1 MLVWSPENQDGG
13 KMSEGD
19 IFHRYNKEYDSGEY
33 TLKPFSLAGC

>member
-13 KMSEGD
+13 KMSEGA
-19 IFHRYNKEYDSGEY
+19 IFHRYNKEYDSGKY